1 MINERTPQRNISK
14 SMLFKVRNKTKNKSK
29 ISKTMFV
36 QDFTYLRV
44 KILASGCDFC
54 HFTFQVLRVQRLNF
68 NEGRQGSCKKR
79 TAKIQNFLGFDQL
92 RVTNN

>member
-68 NEGRQGSCKKR
+68 NEGNDNNLPIKYVTPGTSQKFNIM
-79 TAKIQNFLGFDQL
+79 KIE
-92 RVTNN
+92 